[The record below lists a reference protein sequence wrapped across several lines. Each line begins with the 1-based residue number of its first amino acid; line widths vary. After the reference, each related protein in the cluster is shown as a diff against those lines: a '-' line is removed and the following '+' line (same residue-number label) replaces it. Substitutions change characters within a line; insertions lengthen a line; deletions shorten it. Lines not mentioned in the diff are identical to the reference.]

1 MSKISEFPV
10 VTTPTETTHYLAG
23 VSESGG
29 VFTNFRTTLANALK
43 RIQVATETQLG
54 GVKVGGA
61 SAGDVF
67 DTAYLASNGG
77 LRLSLDSGS
86 GLFNSGGSLGINRST
101 LNGYKEMFVSIDCDD
116 TAPVL
121 TVLYNSGF
129 QTASPVLTRL
139 VSGVYNIEFNASS
152 LDEFPLASLL
162 VFHSSTNPKYGISFS
177 NFYGSPPPAPYIT
190 NDVVITVNELYLSA
204 GPVLSVQTIDDTAV
218 NPTIYLRIIV
228 LD

>member
-77 LRLSLDSGS
+77 LRLSLDAGS

-101 LNGYKEMFVSIDCDD
+101 LNGYKEMFISLYCDN
-116 TAPVL
+116 TTPVL

-129 QTASPVLTRL
+129 TGASFPLTR
-139 VSGVYNIEFNASS
+139 VSSGLYKIEYAEA
-152 LDEFPLASLL
+152 DEFPLASLL
-162 VFHSSTNPKYGISFS
+162 VFTQPSELKYGVSFS
-177 NFYGSPPPAPYIT
+177 NFNGSPPAPPYIT
-190 NDVVITVNELYLSA
+190 NDIFLTVKEQFLDT
-204 GPVLSVQTIDDTAV
+204 GPVLSEQTIDDTAV
-218 NPTIYLRIIV
+218 NPTIYARIIV